1 MPYPVVHWKKYVQG
15 GKDAYGKPK
24 DSWVAPVPIRADFAP
39 TRSEEPRDG
48 LTTRVVYN
56 AQLVLDKPIDYDP
69 RDKFLVDGVEYEAE
83 GVGGTWWG
91 RYSRR
96 MFGQVIEIRRPDG

>member
-24 DSWVAPVPIRADFAP
+24 DSWAAPVPIPADFAP

-69 RDKFLVDGVEYEAE
+69 RDRFLVDGVEYEAE